1 MPTITSSSTIVRS
14 DSILSSPVDSEIV
27 MIDLQRGSY
36 YGLDA
41 VGADIWNRL
50 AAPTRVAELCES
62 LVREYD
68 VDPATCEQDVLAL
81 LDDMAAQMLV
91 REV

>member
-1 MPTITSSSTIVRS
+1 MPPITQASTVVRS
-14 DSILSSPVDSEIV
+14 DTILSSPVDSEMV
-27 MIDLQRGSY
+27 MIDLQHGSY

-50 AAPTRVAELCES
+50 AAPIRVAELCES

-68 VDPATCEQDVLAL
+68 VDPVTCEQDVLAL
-81 LDDMAAQMLV
+81 LDDMSAQKLV